1 MDRKTILDHLAQARR
16 HVAQGDLH
24 IANQRKVVARLE
36 QGGRDA
42 AKARETL
49 QLFEAMQ
56 EMHIADCKRLEKAA
70 EDGETPFSSEDDL
83 RRVANAS
90 LIGSESIDELRWYKS
105 KIAETADA
113 LERSKAAVEASR
125 EILLK
130 HDSVSTHAPPL
141 DRLE

>member
-1 MDRKTILDHLAQARR
+1 MILDHLAQARR

-70 EDGETPFSSEDDL
+70 EDGEMRFSSEDDL

-90 LIGSESIDELRWYKS
+90 AVGRESIDELRWYRG

-113 LERSKAAVEASR
+113 LERSKVAVEASR
-125 EILLK
+125 EILLG
-130 HDSVSTHAPPL
+130 HDDFSTGAGPF
-141 DRLE
+141 DRPE